1 MLEAGSFET
10 VIARNE
16 GQRNDDSNTFNF
28 KMKKLTIL
36 FLLFSILSF
45 AQKAELKKE
54 ISKITEGKKATVAV
68 SVLGIDFPFQY
79 NNNNAK
85 KKLPMQSVFKFH
97 IALAVLDLVDQG
109 KLDLNQKIF
118 IKKSELLPNTWSPI
132 REKNPDGNFE
142 IPLAELLKWMVS
154 ESDNNC
160 TDIILRLI
168 GGTKSVQDFIYSNKI
183 SETQIKFNEEDCH
196 KILNLQYQNYTNTK
210 SLNSALKRFTKGE
223 LLSKNSTDFLYQLMV
238 ETSTG
243 KNRLIAGLPKSV
255 EIAHRTGTSF
265 TENGLT
271 PATNDAGIVTLPSGK
286 KYAISVFVSD
296 SKESFE
302 TNEKMIS
309 DISKVVYEN
318 LSKEKKGFFFN
329 WK

>member
-1 MLEAGSFET
+1 
-10 VIARNE
+10 
-16 GQRNDDSNTFNF
+16 
-28 KMKKLTIL
+28 MKKLTIL
-36 FLLFSILSF
+36 FLLISIFSF

-79 NNNNAK
+79 NNNNAE

-109 KLDLNQKIF
+109 KLSLDQKVF

-132 REKNPDGNFE
+132 REKNPEGNFE
-142 IPLAELLKWMVS
+142 ITLGEALKWMVS

-168 GGTKSVQDFIYSNKI
+168 DGTKTVQNFLDDKKI
-183 SETQIKFNEEDCH
+183 KNTQIKFNEEDCH
-196 KILNLQYQNYTNTK
+196 KILNLQYQNYTTTK
-210 SLNSALKRFTKGE
+210 SANNTLKVFFDKE
-223 LLSKNSTDFLYQLMV
+223 LISKNSTNFLYKLMV

-243 KNRLIAGLPKSV
+243 KNRLVAGIPKGTEV
-255 EIAHRTGTSF
+255 AHRTGTSF
-265 TENGLT
+265 TENGIT
-271 PATNDAGIVTLPSGK
+271 PAINNIGIVTLPNGK

-296 SKESFE
+296 SKENFGV
-302 TNEKMIS
+302 NEKIIS
-309 DISKVVYEN
+309 DISKVVYESLN
-318 LSKEKKGFFFN
+318 KPKSGFFFN